1 MGRFGTDFCCHPSEK
16 EDMSLR
22 KLLPAALGTLLAACC
37 GYAVAQ
43 VKVGVIYS
51 ATGPTAVVGIPQK
64 NSVALLPRKIG
75 DATIEYVQ
83 YDDASDP
90 TQAVQVAKRL
100 ITEQNVD
107 ALIGPSGSPNAM
119 AVLPLV
125 AESGVPMLAPV
136 GTPAVV
142 LPMDEKKRWV
152 YKTTQND
159 GLIADAIVS
168 HMKKNGVKTVGFIGF
183 NDPYGESWLK
193 EFTAQVQKA
202 GIALVATERYLR
214 SDQSVTGQAVKL
226 IAAKPDAVLVAG
238 AGGPTVLPHTTL
250 VDLGYKGK
258 IYQTHGAATP
268 DFIRLGGKKVEG
280 GYMAAS
286 LMLVLD
292 EIPNSHPSK
301 KVAQGYI
308 AAYDKLYGSKPATFG
323 ANVYDAGLMLQRA
336 VPEALKKAKPGTP
349 EFRAALRDALEQTR
363 ELVGAQGVYNMTP
376 QDHSGFDARGRVMM
390 TLRDGTWHLIPD

>member
-1 MGRFGTDFCCHPSEK
+1 
-16 EDMSLR
+16 MSLR
-22 KLLPAALGTLLAACC
+22 KLLPAALGMLLTVCC
-37 GYAVAQ
+37 GYALAQ

-51 ATGPTAVVGIPQK
+51 ATGPVAAVGIPQK

-75 DATIEYVQ
+75 EVSIEYIQ

-90 TQAVQVAKRL
+90 TQAVQLAKKL
-100 ITEQNVD
+100 ISEHNID

-119 AVLPLV
+119 AILPLV
-125 AESGVPMLAPV
+125 AEARIPMLAPV

-142 LPMDEKKRWV
+142 LPMDDKKRWV
-152 YKTTQND
+152 FKTTQND
-159 GLIADAIVS
+159 SLIADAIVA
-168 HMKKNGVKTVGFIGF
+168 HMKKNGVRSVGFIGF
-183 NDPYGESWLK
+183 NDPYGDSWHK
-193 EFTAQVQKA
+193 EFSAQVQKA
-202 GIALVATERYLR
+202 GIALVAAERYLR

-238 AGGPTVLPHTTL
+238 AGGPTVLPHTAL

-258 IYQTHGAATP
+258 IYQTHGAASP
-268 DFIRLGGKKVEG
+268 DFIRLGGKKIEG

-292 EIPNSHPSK
+292 DIPNTHPSK
-301 KVAQGYI
+301 RMAQDYI
-308 AAYDKLYGSKPATFG
+308 AAYEKTYGSKPATFG

-336 VPEALKKAKPGTP
+336 VPEALKKAKPATP
-349 EFRAALRDALEQTR
+349 EFRLALRDALEQTK
-363 ELVGAQGVYNMTP
+363 ELIGTQGVYNMTP

-390 TLRDGTWHLIPD
+390 TLQNGVWHLIPG